1 MKEQKGIKAVTMK
14 VNVEMWE
21 RFCETATK
29 REKSKSGLFSDMVY
43 TDYCIDRQEVAK
55 NMVNL
60 MDCVNNL
67 DGVCDSALFK
77 VLVNQCVDIDLKRHQ
92 LIATDILHAMPVT
105 IVPDCT

>member
-67 DGVCDSALFK
+67 DGVCDSALFNNLK
-77 VLVNQCVDIDLKRHQ
+77 KAGEDLCQ
-92 LIATDILHAMPVT
+92 SLLIK
-105 IVPDCT
+105 